1 MNNNLVTKASEL
13 IYQMDN
19 DQLNQVIEAIKL
31 KRNHIATQAV
41 RSFMVGDIVG
51 FTGKF
56 GKQVS
61 GKIKKINKK
70 YIIIDCGTDG
80 QWRVPGNHLTKLDIG
95 EEA

>member
-1 MNNNLVTKASEL
+1 
-13 IYQMDN
+13 
-19 DQLNQVIEAIKL
+19 
-31 KRNHIATQAV
+31 
-41 RSFMVGDIVG
+41 MVGDIVG

-80 QWRVPGNHLTKLDIG
+80 QWRVPGNHLTKLGIG